1 MLGGDNRS
9 AAGGGEGNPGGS
21 DGRKYLPPKI
31 GKQTLIARFYYNL
44 IYRGVEQ
51 FGQLVR
57 LIT

>member
-31 GKQTLIARFYYNL
+31 GKQTLIARFYYNP
-44 IYRGVEQ
+44 ISRSGAVWSA
-51 FGQLVR
+51 R
-57 LIT
+57 

>member
-31 GKQTLIARFYYNL
+31 GKQRLIARFYYN
-44 IYRGVEQ
+44 IHTSRSRAVWSA
-51 FGQLVR
+51 R
-57 LIT
+57 